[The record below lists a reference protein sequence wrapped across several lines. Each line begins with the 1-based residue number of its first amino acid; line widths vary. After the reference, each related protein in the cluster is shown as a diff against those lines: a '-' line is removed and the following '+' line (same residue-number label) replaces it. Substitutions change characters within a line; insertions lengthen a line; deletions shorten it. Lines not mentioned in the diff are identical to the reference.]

1 MSSAL
6 KRLENNPSLY
16 VFECPHC
23 TLLIEV
29 PVAQLNC
36 RIFRH
41 GGSSTFVPI
50 SPHAPKGQY
59 VTMAAD
65 YTRRE
70 WPPVSGQIYG
80 CGQPFRIVNYAGS
93 LTAVPCGWI

>member
-1 MSSAL
+1 MSVL
-6 KRLENNPSLY
+6 KRLENDSSMY

-23 TLLIEV
+23 SLLIEV
-29 PVAQLNC
+29 PVNQLNC

-41 GGSSTFVPI
+41 GGTSTFKPI
-50 SPHAPKGQY
+50 KPHAVKGRY
-59 VTMAAD
+59 VAMAPD

-70 WPPVSGQIYG
+70 WPPVPGQIYG
-80 CGQPFRIVNYAGS
+80 CGQPFRIVNHTGS